1 MPWTSP
7 RAKADVE
14 VCEDA
19 WLLHGTKAGTV
30 VLERSN
36 VVRACCVDVTSAS
49 GSRTGVFIAFALRQ
63 PVNVGLKAPASTLS
77 LLLPAPAEARDGT
90 SSKPPAAAL
99 ALPSSVSL
107 GRSVSPGSLAMPLE
121 DACNA
126 AAVRVESMAADKQ
139 VTRLEVD
146 AGDGHRLVRALLAC
160 VFGAPDSVDKAVFA
174 SSSGAG
180 SVACVKHT
188 TQGSL
193 WMLRNGLA
201 FGPRTG
207 AMYLGFSD
215 FASVSVGRHG
225 SLGSTFDLNI
235 ALAEGAAPS
244 VQPRELSFGMIP
256 SADLKPVQAWM
267 AFVARALG
275 GTVRADGDDETAA
288 AAAAPAT
295 GQRGGSGDGDDDDDD
310 DDDDDEFGAGSES
323 DSSSDEST
331 SGDEPAS
338 DADQGEDDAASE
350 EDEESEE
357 EQAAKG
363 AVAAAAEHSPPAR
376 RPRRGAAAAAAA
388 AISAH
393 EAARAAKRQARPQEE
408 DGGVAD
414 PSKRPRLAGD
424 GVGAAAASGQETREA
439 AAGRLST
446 TARSATAAAAEE
458 TGPSEEDLGSQDTE
472 SETSEDEDEADGDGD
487 DSESDGDGFI
497 VDDE

>member
-1 MPWTSP
+1 M
-7 RAKADVE
+7 
-14 VCEDA
+14 
-19 WLLHGTKAGTV
+19 
-30 VLERSN
+30 
-36 VVRACCVDVTSAS
+36 DVTSAS

-63 PVNVGLKAPASTLS
+63 PVDVGLKAPASTLS

-363 AVAAAAEHSPPAR
+363 AVAAAAEHSPWCGCSCGCSHQRAR
-376 RPRRGAAAAAAA
+376 GGASGKAPGAPPGGGWRRGGSVQAT
-388 AISAH
+388 SA
-393 EAARAAKRQARPQEE
+393 RWRRRGRRCCKWPGNTRGCSWPPIDDSQERHSC
-408 DGGVAD
+408 GRG
-414 PSKRPRLAGD
+414 GD
-424 GVGAAAASGQETREA
+424 GAFGGGPRFARHRE
-439 AAGRLST
+439 R
-446 TARSATAAAAEE
+446 
-458 TGPSEEDLGSQDTE
+458 DQ
-472 SETSEDEDEADGDGD
+472 
-487 DSESDGDGFI
+487 
-497 VDDE
+497 